1 MFCPSLARVIGLVL
15 ALQCAITKGQLS
27 PSPGNAAVPYSK
39 VLSFGDSWTYLG
51 DKPLKEALA
60 PYGVNVSVTG
70 IPGTPA
76 GFWRLIAPKKLAN
89 DVTKSGAQAV
99 VLSIG
104 GDDFLEA
111 LPYGGDK
118 DKILAEMLNSTRVVL
133 DALFAVHPDIHVYQW
148 GYDLLSWSASEY
160 CQGFGDTELK
170 KCCCPKGWKDV
181 ECMTSVQIEYLQT
194 KYVDALHAEYAH
206 KHNYHGLNLV
216 GSLQVAGGVMGAAVG
231 KPVLSQYPP
240 PQFVID
246 GPSSNPWACLHLTP
260 SGFSAMYAQL
270 VKQMGFQ

>member
-1 MFCPSLARVIGLVL
+1 MMARLALFVV
-15 ALQCAITKGQLS
+15 ALQCAASKGQLS
-27 PSPGNAAVPYSK
+27 QSPDNGAVPYSK

-104 GDDFLEA
+104 GDDFLEG
-111 LPYGGDK
+111 LPFGGDK

-133 DALFAVHPDIHVYQW
+133 DALFAAHPDVHVYQW
-148 GYDLLSWSASEY
+148 GYDLLCSSRPPPFKRILEPHIHESASTTAE
-160 CQGFGDTELK
+160 
-170 KCCCPKGWKDV
+170 CP
-181 ECMTSVQIEYLQT
+181 
-194 KYVDALHAEYAH
+194 AL
-206 KHNYHGLNLV
+206 
-216 GSLQVAGGVMGAAVG
+216 
-231 KPVLSQYPP
+231 
-240 PQFVID
+240 I
-246 GPSSNPWACLHLTP
+246 
-260 SGFSAMYAQL
+260 
-270 VKQMGFQ
+270 